1 MYVSLKEI
9 INKYKINIKG
19 IIHIGAHKGEEIL
32 SYYKNN
38 IKNIILIEANKKLIK
53 NLKLKIFFYNT
64 FLKSNISLETF
75 AAYSLDDQI
84 IDFNIMSNS
93 QSSSILDLKTH
104 KQLYPSIRVKEK
116 NKVKTKTIDWL
127 FTNKY
132 QIENYNFINMDIQG
146 SELEA
151 LKGSRKIL
159 DNIDAIYTEIN
170 FDELYKNCALA
181 DEIDDFLL
189 EFNFKRVLTK
199 TPEHHT
205 WGDAL
210 YLKKNK
216 LINL

>member
-1 MYVSLKEI
+1 MYISLKEI

-38 IKNIILIEANKKLIK
+38 IKNIILIEANKKLIT

-127 FTNKY
+127 FANKY